1 MSDDF
6 VNQLTL
12 NCLISKTQLQKLNRH
27 LKETTENIKKTN
39 KEIYG
44 DRVKQLFNDLLVDK
58 PMDNVLQEVN
68 IGFDYFFDKCVY
80 YFKAIDNNE
89 CLEKDREY
97 NADIIKDD
105 IDYEREERDIANGN
119 YREEEREEGYEEEEE
134 GYEEREDEEREDEE
148 KEDEEKED
156 EEKEEKE
163 DEEEREEPII
173 KKTMDDRFKL
183 QSTLIVRK
191 KTNKKT
197 CNSTGVEDIQQLP
210 LDWFQSV
217 KQNTKQHK
225 IIPRQ
230 KEHM

>member
-1 MSDDF
+1 MSEDF

-12 NCLISKTQLQKLNRH
+12 NCLISKTQLLKLNRH
-27 LKETTENIKKTN
+27 LKENTETIKKTN

-44 DRVKQLFNDLLVDK
+44 DRVKKLFEDLLVDK
-58 PMDNVLQEVN
+58 PIDNVLQEVN
-68 IGFDYFFDKCVY
+68 IAFDYFFDKCVY

-89 CLEKDREY
+89 CLEKDRIE
-97 NADIIKDD
+97 NNEDIIKDD

-119 YREEEREEGYEEEEE
+119 YREQYGEEEEEE
-134 GYEEREDEEREDEE
+134 GYGEEQEEEEQEQEEQEQEEQEHEEREQ
-148 KEDEEKED
+148 
-156 EEKEEKE
+156 
-163 DEEEREEPII
+163 IV
-173 KKTMDDRFKL
+173 KKTIDDRFKL

-197 CNSTGVEDIQQLP
+197 CNSTGVEDIQKLP

-217 KQNTKQHK
+217 KQNNKQHK

-230 KEHM
+230 KEQV

>member
-1 MSDDF
+1 M
-6 VNQLTL
+6 
-12 NCLISKTQLQKLNRH
+12 
-27 LKETTENIKKTN
+27 KENTDNIKKTN

-58 PMDNVLQEVN
+58 PIDNLLHEVN

-119 YREEEREEGYEEEEE
+119 YQEKEAEDEDEEDEEDDEDED
-134 GYEEREDEEREDEE
+134 EDEERE
-148 KEDEEKED
+148 
-156 EEKEEKE
+156 
-163 DEEEREEPII
+163 EEPTI

-217 KQNTKQHK
+217 KQNSKQHK

-230 KEHM
+230 KGHM

>member
-1 MSDDF
+1 MSEDF

-12 NCLISKTQLQKLNRH
+12 NCLISKTQLLKLNRH
-27 LKETTENIKKTN
+27 LKENTETIKKTN

-44 DRVKQLFNDLLVDK
+44 DRVKKLFEDLLVDR
-58 PMDNVLQEVN
+58 PIDNVLQEVN
-68 IGFDYFFDKCVY
+68 IAFDYFFDKCVY

-89 CLEKDREY
+89 CLEKDRIE
-97 NADIIKDD
+97 NNEDNIKDD

-119 YREEEREEGYEEEEE
+119 YREQDGEEDEEEEEEEEE
-134 GYEEREDEEREDEE
+134 GYGEEQEEEEQEEREQ
-148 KEDEEKED
+148 
-156 EEKEEKE
+156 
-163 DEEEREEPII
+163 IV
-173 KKTMDDRFKL
+173 KKTIDDRFKL

-197 CNSTGVEDIQQLP
+197 CNSTGVEDIQKLP

-217 KQNTKQHK
+217 KQNNKQHK

-230 KEHM
+230 KEQV

>member
-27 LKETTENIKKTN
+27 LKENTDNIKKTN
-39 KEIYG
+39 KELYG

-58 PMDNVLQEVN
+58 PIDNVLQEVN
-68 IGFDYFFDKCVY
+68 IAFDYFFDKCVY

-89 CLEKDREY
+89 CLEKDRGY

-119 YREEEREEGYEEEEE
+119 YQEQEDDERADDEQEDD
-134 GYEEREDEEREDEE
+134 ERTDDEQE
-148 KEDEEKED
+148 KEAT
-156 EEKEEKE
+156 
-163 DEEEREEPII
+163 I

-191 KTNKKT
+191 KTNKKN
-197 CNSTGVEDIQQLP
+197 CNSTGVEDIHQLP

-230 KEHM
+230 KGHM

>member
-1 MSDDF
+1 MSEDF

-12 NCLISKTQLQKLNRH
+12 NCLISKTQLLKLNRH
-27 LKETTENIKKTN
+27 LKENTETIKKTN

-44 DRVKQLFNDLLVDK
+44 DRVKKLFEDLLVDR
-58 PMDNVLQEVN
+58 PIDNVLQEVN
-68 IGFDYFFDKCVY
+68 IAFDYFFDKCVY

-89 CLEKDREY
+89 CLEKDRIE
-97 NADIIKDD
+97 NNEDIIKDD

-119 YREEEREEGYEEEEE
+119 YREQDGEEDEDEEEEEE
-134 GYEEREDEEREDEE
+134 GYGEEQEEEE
-148 KEDEEKED
+148 QE
-156 EEKEEKE
+156 
-163 DEEEREEPII
+163 EEEREQIV
-173 KKTMDDRFKL
+173 KKTIDDRFKL

-197 CNSTGVEDIQQLP
+197 CNSTGVEDIQKLP

-217 KQNTKQHK
+217 KQNNKQHK

-230 KEHM
+230 KEQV

>member
-1 MSDDF
+1 MYLNKTKMSEDF

-12 NCLISKTQLQKLNRH
+12 NCLISKTQLQKLTRH
-27 LKETTENIKKTN
+27 LKENTENIKKTN

-44 DRVKQLFNDLLVDK
+44 DRLKQLFNDLLL
-58 PMDNVLQEVN
+58 DNPPDNMLQDVN
-68 IGFDYFFDKCVY
+68 ISFDYFLDKCVY

-89 CLEKDREY
+89 SLEKDRFSC
-97 NADIIKDD
+97 DDIKDD

-119 YREEEREEGYEEEEE
+119 YREQDGEEEEEE
-134 GYEEREDEEREDEE
+134 GYGEEQEEEEQEEEEQEEREQ
-148 KEDEEKED
+148 
-156 EEKEEKE
+156 
-163 DEEEREEPII
+163 IV
-173 KKTMDDRFKL
+173 KKTIDDRFKL

-197 CNSTGVEDIQQLP
+197 CNSTGVEDIQKLP

-217 KQNTKQHK
+217 KQNNKQHK

-230 KEHM
+230 KEQV

>member
-27 LKETTENIKKTN
+27 LKENTETIKKTN

-44 DRVKQLFNDLLVDK
+44 DRVKKLFEDLLVDR
-58 PMDNVLQEVN
+58 PIDNVLQEVN
-68 IGFDYFFDKCVY
+68 IAFDYFFDKCVY

-89 CLEKDREY
+89 CLEKDRIE
-97 NADIIKDD
+97 NNEDIIKDD

-119 YREEEREEGYEEEEE
+119 YREQDGEEEEEE
-134 GYEEREDEEREDEE
+134 GYGEEQEEEEQEEEEQEEREQ
-148 KEDEEKED
+148 
-156 EEKEEKE
+156 
-163 DEEEREEPII
+163 IV
-173 KKTMDDRFKL
+173 KKTIDDRFKL

-197 CNSTGVEDIQQLP
+197 CNSTGVEDIQKLP

-217 KQNTKQHK
+217 KQNNKQHK

-230 KEHM
+230 KEQV

>member
-1 MSDDF
+1 MSEDF

-12 NCLISKTQLQKLNRH
+12 NCLISKTQLQKLTRH
-27 LKETTENIKKTN
+27 LKENTENIKKTN

-44 DRVKQLFNDLLVDK
+44 DRVKQLFNDLLVDN
-58 PMDNVLQEVN
+58 PPDNVLQDVN
-68 IGFDYFFDKCVY
+68 MSFDYFFDKCVY

-89 CLEKDREY
+89 SLEKDRFSC
-97 NADIIKDD
+97 DDIKDD
-105 IDYEREERDIANGN
+105 IDYEREEREIANGN
-119 YREEEREEGYEEEEE
+119 YREKENDELEEADDELEEADDELEEADDELEETDKL
-134 GYEEREDEEREDEE
+134 EEADKLEEIEE
-148 KEDEEKED
+148 K
-156 EEKEEKE
+156 
-163 DEEEREEPII
+163 PVI
-173 KKTMDDRFKL
+173 KKTHDDRFNI

-197 CNSTGVEDIQQLP
+197 SNSTGVDDIQKLP

-217 KQNTKQHK
+217 KQTNKQNK

>member
-27 LKETTENIKKTN
+27 LKENTETLKKTN

-44 DRVKQLFNDLLVDK
+44 DRVKQLFEDLLVDK
-58 PMDNVLQEVN
+58 PIDNVLQEVN
-68 IGFDYFFDKCVY
+68 IAFDYFFDKCVY

-89 CLEKDREY
+89 CLEKDRGY
-97 NADIIKDD
+97 NEDIIKDD
-105 IDYEREERDIANGN
+105 IDYEREEREIANGN
-119 YREEEREEGYEEEEE
+119 YREQENDDLEEDN
-134 GYEEREDEEREDEE
+134 EREDDDLEEDNESEEDQ
-148 KEDEEKED
+148 
-156 EEKEEKE
+156 
-163 DEEEREEPII
+163 IV
-173 KKTMDDRFKL
+173 KKTIDDRFKL

-197 CNSTGVEDIQQLP
+197 CNSRGVEDIQKLP

-217 KQNTKQHK
+217 KQNNKQNK

-230 KEHM
+230 KEQV

>member
-12 NCLISKTQLQKLNRH
+12 NCLISKTQLLKLNKH
-27 LKETTENIKKTN
+27 LKENTENIKKTN

-44 DRVKQLFNDLLVDK
+44 DRVKQLFEDLLVDK
-58 PMDNVLQEVN
+58 PVENVLQEVN
-68 IGFDYFFDKCVY
+68 IAFDYFFDKCVY

-89 CLEKDREY
+89 CLEKDRGDNE
-97 NADIIKDD
+97 DIIKDD

-119 YREEEREEGYEEEEE
+119 YREEENEENEEEEE
-134 GYEEREDEEREDEE
+134 EEEEEEDDEEHEENEENEENEEDE
-148 KEDEEKED
+148 KEV
-156 EEKEEKE
+156 
-163 DEEEREEPII
+163 PNI
-173 KKTMDDRFKL
+173 KKTIDDRFKL

-197 CNSTGVEDIQQLP
+197 SNSTGVEDLQKLP

-217 KQNTKQHK
+217 KQNNKQNK
-225 IIPRQ
+225 IMPRQ

>member
-1 MSDDF
+1 MSEDF

-27 LKETTENIKKTN
+27 LKENTEDIKKSN

-58 PMDNVLQEVN
+58 PIDNLLQEVN
-68 IGFDYFFDKCVY
+68 IAFDYFFDKCVY

-89 CLEKDREY
+89 SLEKDRGYKEV
-97 NADIIKDD
+97 IIKDD

-119 YREEEREEGYEEEEE
+119 YREEEEEDEEREEDNE
-134 GYEEREDEEREDEE
+134 EDEEREDE
-148 KEDEEKED
+148 DEED
-156 EEKEEKE
+156 
-163 DEEEREEPII
+163 EEREEEESKSTI
-173 KKTMDDRFKL
+173 KKSMDDRFKL

-191 KTNKKT
+191 KMNNKT
-197 CNSTGVEDIQQLP
+197 CISTGVEDIQKIP
-210 LDWFQSV
+210 LDWFHSV
-217 KQNTKQHK
+217 KQNNKQHK

-230 KEHM
+230 KEHI

>member
-1 MSDDF
+1 MSEDF

-27 LKETTENIKKTN
+27 LKENAEDIKKSN
-39 KEIYG
+39 KELYG

-58 PMDNVLQEVN
+58 SIDNVLQEVN
-68 IGFDYFFDKCVY
+68 IAFDYFFDKCVY

-89 CLEKDREY
+89 SLEKDRGYKEV
-97 NADIIKDD
+97 IIKDD

-119 YREEEREEGYEEEEE
+119 YREEDDEREE
-134 GYEEREDEEREDEE
+134 
-148 KEDEEKED
+148 KST
-156 EEKEEKE
+156 
-163 DEEEREEPII
+163 I
-173 KKTMDDRFKL
+173 KKPMDDRFKL

-191 KTNKKT
+191 KMNKKT
-197 CNSTGVEDIQQLP
+197 CISTGVEDIQKLP
-210 LDWFQSV
+210 LDWFHSA
-217 KQNTKQHK
+217 KQNNKQNK